1 MQTGISELAE
11 DLKRSWDRL
20 IRLGLERNIAEIHA
34 LGYTVIEP
42 EKTGADSFVSSASE
56 RILQLAKEEGAEI
69 SDYTTYQEGLSYELY
84 HLVKRG
90 RVFEQM
96 LVNPVALAIG
106 WYLLGENMILNNSLA
121 YVKGETDDYLRL
133 HSDSLMFPDPLPD
146 YLHLI
151 NCTFAL
157 TDYTL
162 EGGCIGVV
170 PGSHRYRRHPTAAE
184 AIDYSVMEPI
194 ECPAGSLI
202 IMPGNTWHGAFPKK
216 TKQLR
221 VTLVQAYSRMYLA
234 PTVTHDIDKEIMDR
248 NDQQFHKLLGAGLF
262 TGIDEHGLDMDK
274 FNKAYRS
281 QRSLFA

>member
-1 MQTGISELAE
+1 MQTGICELTE
-11 DLKRSWDRL
+11 DLKRSWERL
-20 IRLGLERNIAEIHA
+20 CELELERNIAEIHA

-42 EKTGADSFVSSASE
+42 EKSGAGSFVSEASE
-56 RILQLAKEEGAEI
+56 RILQLAREEGAEI
-69 SDYTTYQEGLSYELY
+69 SDYMTYQEGLSYELY

-90 RVFEQM
+90 KVFELM

-121 YVKGETDDYLRL
+121 YVKGETEEYLRL
-133 HSDSLMFPDPLPD
+133 HSDSLTFPDPLPD

-157 TDYTL
+157 TDYTH

-184 AIDYSVMEPI
+184 ATDYSVMEPI

-202 IMPGNTWHGAFPKK
+202 ILPGNTWHGAFPKK
-216 TKQLR
+216 TKGLR

-234 PTVTHDIDKEIMDR
+234 PTVTHEIDKEIIER
-248 NDQQFHKLLGAGLF
+248 NGPEFQKLLGNGLF
-262 TGIDEHGLDMDK
+262 TGIDEHGLDLDK
-274 FNKAYRS
+274 FNRAYRS
-281 QRSLFA
+281 QRSLFS